1 MNYLIFYEVFNS
13 FWYKMLIL
21 DSIFGILK
29 KKYEK
34 MILFDS
40 YLKSFFYFENL
51 YKYFEKKI

>member
-1 MNYLIFYEVFNS
+1 
-13 FWYKMLIL
+13 MLIL
-21 DSIFGILK
+21 DSICGILK
-29 KKYEK
+29 KNYEK